1 MTVQPSAVGATSQ
14 GPEVMY
20 DEPRRLRL
28 VPELPDGR
36 SRRALTAALE
46 RHGLTKESAVGVARA
61 VVNPEAVR
69 SLLDNPTT
77 YRVPGAEL
85 LVIRAEV
92 YTTRVIADA
101 TNPRILNAIP
111 FPAALNSNSAQG
123 TFTPLDPPV
132 SRPND
137 FSIVVESLE
146 QLIWQ
151 LGAAMK
157 ATVDDNTPR
166 PPLNEQGVMEP
177 PLAVPARIE
186 DEAGTGLSGTVLVRE
201 GSTRVSHAQAILGVN
216 ARDVV
221 LRYRDDREQ
230 TALIAEINA
239 IARSP
244 KSTISPE
251 QAARVRVA
259 TMPMD
264 IVIGVLPDDGGDT
277 TLGEAVSAKV
287 AQDHLN
293 HKKQWDEAAKDVHLG
308 ESCLIAL
315 HAEMLLTDEGY
326 GWLSGRLS
334 ADQHD
339 VDGRSTFED
348 DRWTELAWLFT
359 TKKSPESGVVRRAI
373 ANVRERDG
381 GRAQVRFRRDRVPL
395 AVALAMRARRGA
407 ITGTAVERET
417 KILEAA
423 VPTTAWDMNW
433 SPTTTSITDLV
444 EAAIDEAETRT
455 PGVAGLELAIRA
467 IWYLSKNGQL
477 RMPRNDLGAGADRRS
492 PEELIVGM
500 LASVRGVRQLGRV
513 IEDGRAGEAAAL
525 VGDDQGTVV
534 PSGTGAPVTLT
545 DERVRNEIVP
555 KAGPPVPPARNPREE
570 FLDAVANLARQLHA
584 TTAADDQ
591 LRQIDDGH
599 GSPMYDQEGIAPDH
613 AEDLLEAIADLK
625 GHIDDY
631 VLAWRLAER
640 MRRQGGMGPQ

>member
-1 MTVQPSAVGATSQ
+1 MSVQSSDGSKGQ
-14 GPEVMY
+14 GQDVTYE
-20 DEPRRLRL
+20 EPRRLRL
-28 VPELPDGR
+28 VPDLPDGR

-46 RHGLTKESAVGVARA
+46 RHGLTPESAVGVARA
-61 VVNPEAVR
+61 VVNPDVVR
-69 SLLDNPTT
+69 ALLDNPTT

-85 LVIRAEV
+85 LVVRAEV
-92 YTTRVIADA
+92 YTSRVIADA

-111 FPAALNSNSAQG
+111 FPAALNSTSAQG

-151 LGAAMK
+151 LGAAMR
-157 ATVDDNTPR
+157 ATVIDNIPR
-166 PPLNEQGVMEP
+166 PPLSEQGVMEP

-201 GSTRVSHAQAILGVN
+201 GSTRVSHAQEILGVN

-230 TALIAEINA
+230 TALIAELNT

-244 KSTISPE
+244 KSTIAAD
-251 QAARVRVA
+251 QAARVRLA

-315 HAEMLLTDEGY
+315 HSEVLLTDEAY
-326 GWLSGRLS
+326 GWLSGRLP

-348 DRWTELAWLFT
+348 DRWAELAWLFT
-359 TKKSPESGVVRRAI
+359 TKKNPESGVVRRAI
-373 ANVRERDG
+373 ANVREQDG
-381 GRAQVRFRRDRVPL
+381 ARTQVRFRRDRVPL

-407 ITGTAVERET
+407 VNATAVERES
-417 KILEAA
+417 KVLEAS
-423 VPTTAWDMNW
+423 VPTTAWDLDW
-433 SPTTTSITDLV
+433 SPTNTSIRDLV
-444 EAAIDEAETRT
+444 DAAIEEAETRT
-455 PGVAGLELAIRA
+455 PSVAGVELAVRA
-467 IWYLSKNGQL
+467 SWYLAKNGQL
-477 RMPRNDLGAGADRRS
+477 RMPRNDLGAGADRRN

-500 LASVRGVRQLGRV
+500 LASVRGIRQLGQV
-513 IEDGRAGEAAAL
+513 IEDGRAAEAASL

-534 PSGTGAPVTLT
+534 PSGTGAPVRLT
-545 DERVRNEIVP
+545 NERIRNEIVP
-555 KAGPPVPPARNPREE
+555 QAGPPVPPPRNPREE

-599 GSPMYDQEGIAPDH
+599 STPMHEAEGIAPDQ
-613 AEDLLEAIADLK
+613 ADDLLDVIATLK
-625 GHIDDY
+625 SHIDDY

-640 MRRQGGMGPQ
+640 IRRQGG